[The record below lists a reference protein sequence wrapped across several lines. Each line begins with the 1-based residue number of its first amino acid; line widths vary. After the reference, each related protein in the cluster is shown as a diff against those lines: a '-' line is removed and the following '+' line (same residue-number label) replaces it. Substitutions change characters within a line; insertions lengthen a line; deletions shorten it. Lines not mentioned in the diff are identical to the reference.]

1 MNAARIVFI
10 ALTITAILGIFLW
23 MGAEVIATRRV
34 VTFAGLIMLL
44 FVAVSTASI
53 VRLRKHE

>member
-1 MNAARIVFI
+1 MNAARIVFS
-10 ALTITAILGIFLW
+10 ALTVVAILGLYLV

-34 VTFAGLIMLL
+34 VTFAGVIMLL
-44 FVAVSTASI
+44 FVAVTTASI

>member
-1 MNAARIVFI
+1 MNAARIVFS
-10 ALTITAILGIFLW
+10 ALTVVAILRLYLL

-34 VTFAGLIMLL
+34 VTFAGVIMLL
-44 FVAVSTASI
+44 FVAVTTASI